1 MKLDK
6 KDMLLYAVT
15 DRSWLGGRTL
25 AEQVEE
31 ALRGGA
37 TLIQLRE
44 KNMDKEEFLKEAFE
58 IKALCQKY
66 KVPFIIND
74 EVDVAVK
81 CGADGIHVGQH
92 DMAAGIVRSEIGPD
106 MLLGVSAQTVEQA
119 LLAEKNGA
127 DYLGVGSVFTTSTKL
142 DADSVTFDTLKEIC
156 AAVSIPVVA
165 IGGICADN
173 ILKLSGAGIDGV
185 AVVSAI
191 FAQKDIEKA
200 TRELRELAL
209 KAVNS

>member
-25 AEQVEE
+25 AAQVEE

-37 TLIQLRE
+37 TMIQLRE
-44 KNMDKEEFLKEAFE
+44 KNLSKEEFLSEAFE
-58 IKALCQKY
+58 IKELCRKFG
-66 KVPFIIND
+66 VPFIIND
-74 EVDVAVK
+74 DVDIAVK

-92 DMAAGIVRSEIGPD
+92 DMAAGMVRREIGTD

-142 DADSVTFDTLKEIC
+142 DADSVTADTLNAIC
-156 AAVSIPVVA
+156 KAVSIPVVA
-165 IGGICADN
+165 IGGISADN
-173 ILKLSGAGIDGV
+173 ILKLSGTGIDGV
-185 AVVSAI
+185 AVVSAV

-200 TRELRELAL
+200 TKELRELSE
-209 KAVNS
+209 KVVNS

>member
-15 DRSWLGGRTL
+15 DRLWLGGRTL

-92 DMAAGIVRSEIGPD
+92 DMAAGMVRSEIGPD

-191 FAQKDIEKA
+191 FAQQDIEKA
-200 TRELRELAL
+200 TRELRGLAL

>member
-6 KDMLLYAVT
+6 RDMLLYAVT
-15 DRSWLGGRTL
+15 DRSWLGSRTL

-31 ALRGGA
+31 ALRGGV
-37 TLIQLRE
+37 TMIQLRE
-44 KNMDKEEFLKEAFE
+44 KALEKEDFLKEALV
-58 IKALCQKY
+58 IKGLCRKY
-66 KVPFIIND
+66 NVPFVIND
-74 EVDVAVK
+74 DVDIAVE
-81 CGADGIHVGQH
+81 CGADGIHVGQS
-92 DMAAGIVRSEIGPD
+92 DMAAGMVRREIGPD
-106 MLLGVSAQTVEQA
+106 MLLGVSTQTVEQA

-142 DADSVTFDTLKEIC
+142 DADSVTFDTLKAIC

-165 IGGICADN
+165 IGGIYADN
-173 ILKLSGAGIDGV
+173 ILKLSGSGIDGV
-185 AVVSAI
+185 AVVSAL

-200 TRELRELAL
+200 TSELRELAL